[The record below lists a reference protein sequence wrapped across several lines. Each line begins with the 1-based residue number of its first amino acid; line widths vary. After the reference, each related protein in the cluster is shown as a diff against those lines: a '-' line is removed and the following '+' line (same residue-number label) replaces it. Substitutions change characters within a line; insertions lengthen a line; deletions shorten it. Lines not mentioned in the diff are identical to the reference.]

1 MDYLKCQEIFFVEIE
16 QNPATHLIHF
26 VILRLIFPGA
36 DSEPNL
42 VRGLHRYSEILIFVV
57 FPYVPL
63 LTTIIQTL
71 STFSLRPVNQNC
83 VFSCYFPPYNDR
95 NTCAE
100 ATVYLGFNILL

>member
-57 FPYVPL
+57 LHYVPL
-63 LTTIIQTL
+63 LTTIIQNL
-71 STFSLRPVNQNC
+71 SNFSLRPVNQNC
-83 VFSCYFPPYNDR
+83 IFSFYFPPYNDR
-95 NTCAE
+95 NPCVE